1 MTVRTRGM
9 VLAIAAATL
18 SALAFYLI
26 YGAHAG
32 WETMA
37 ILVPVGVCSVLL
49 ADALLARRAR
59 LGTLRRQLLVGG
71 AIAVAPLLV
80 VAGLFAALM
89 TVTPEDAL
97 CIAVLACFAGVL
109 GAWTARQTA
118 GGVIADVDAIRG
130 GLAAIAEGERDVA
143 IAVRGNDELALV
155 AQDIGA
161 LAARL
166 GEEERARDNLERARR
181 HLLAAVSHDLR
192 TPITSLRLLADA
204 LDDDLVEPAQRREYL
219 ARIGTH
225 VRALGTL
232 IDDLFE
238 LSRLEAGDIRWT
250 LEHVP
255 LDDLV
260 LETVEAMR
268 PHAESCS
275 VSVRAELAR
284 GVPAAHANPEQ
295 IQRVLFNLIQN
306 ALRHTPADGSV
317 TVRAEPA
324 GDTVEIEVADTGNGI
339 AVGERERV
347 FEAFVQGLAGSSG
360 SAGLG
365 LAISRAIVEAHGG
378 RIWIADAPQG
388 TAMRF
393 SLPVVGAIE
402 GG

>member
-1 MTVRTRGM
+1 VTSLARGM
-9 VLAIAAATL
+9 VLALGAAAL
-18 SALAFYLI
+18 SALAFGFA

-32 WETMA
+32 WETLA
-37 ILVPVGVCSVLL
+37 ILAPVGVGAVALADVLL
-49 ADALLARRAR
+49 THRAR
-59 LGTLRRQLLVGG
+59 LGTLRRQLLFAGTV
-71 AIAVAPLLV
+71 VAALLLLV
-80 VAGLFAALM
+80 AALFAALM
-89 TVTPEDAL
+89 TVSDHDAL
-97 CIAVLACFAGVL
+97 AIAVLACFVGVL
-109 GAWTARQTA
+109 GAWTARRTA
-118 GGVIADVDAIRG
+118 GGVIADVDAVRG
-130 GLAAIAEGERDVA
+130 GLAAIAQGERDVR
-143 IAVRGNDELALV
+143 IGVGGHDELALV
-155 AQDIGA
+155 AADIRT

-166 GEEERARDNLERARR
+166 GEEERSRDNLERARR

-268 PHAESCS
+268 PQAESCS
-275 VSVRAELAR
+275 VSVRVELGP
-284 GVPAAHANPEQ
+284 GVPPARANPEQ

-317 TVRAEPA
+317 VVRAEPA
-324 GDTVEIEVADTGNGI
+324 GDTVEIEVADTGDGI
-339 AVGERERV
+339 AIAERERV
-347 FEAFVQGLAGSSG
+347 FEAFVQGDTAGG
-360 SAGLG
+360 AGLG

-378 RIWIADAPQG
+378 RIWIADAPRG

-393 SLPVVGAIE
+393 SLPVIGALD
-402 GG
+402 GT